1 MLLKRE
7 FIFPHN
13 FLDHLIK
20 LTKKKKFRRKSPCR
34 CLFNQTVIADQS
46 VREHIKFN

>member
-20 LTKKKKFRRKSPCR
+20 LTKKKKNLDEKVHVDVYLIR
-34 CLFNQTVIADQS
+34 L
-46 VREHIKFN
+46 